1 MHTGTA
7 LCKFAVET
15 REYLQLLNKPFYANL
30 VVQIFCFPYSSAGLM
45 NDDFLAELLRVIR
58 RLNMKEQWTDL
69 SLHFVTLRTLRSTL
83 YQNVRAQNH
92 FRSIGGL
99 EVLLDGLGLP
109 TSRFSFSKSQINSG
123 DDRYRFFTFFLVP
136 VHFHLLS
143 LTYSY
148 GSVP

>member
-1 MHTGTA
+1 
-7 LCKFAVET
+7 
-15 REYLQLLNKPFYANL
+15 
-30 VVQIFCFPYSSAGLM
+30 
-45 NDDFLAELLRVIR
+45 
-58 RLNMKEQWTDL
+58 MKEQWTDL

-109 TSRFSFSKSQINSG
+109 TSRFSFSESPINSG
-123 DDRYRFFTFFLVP
+123 DDRFSFFYFVFLVP
-136 VHFHLLS
+136 VHFRLLS